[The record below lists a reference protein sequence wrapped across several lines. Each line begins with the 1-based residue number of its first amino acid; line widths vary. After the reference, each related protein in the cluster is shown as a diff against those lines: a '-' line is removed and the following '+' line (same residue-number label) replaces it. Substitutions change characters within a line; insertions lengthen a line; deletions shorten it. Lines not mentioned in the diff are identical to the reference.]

1 MRKIK
6 YIVVHCSAGNQNAKA
21 ADVVRYHTSKEW
33 GCKGWSKP
41 GYHYFVEKDGN
52 IVNICPLEQSSNG
65 VNAKVN
71 PVAINVCYAGGVD
84 TTKKV
89 LPPKDNRTQA
99 QKTAL
104 RGLLTQLKA
113 IYPDAEILGHRDFPK
128 VRKACPSFDARTEYA
143 DIK

>member
-1 MRKIK
+1 MRRIK

-21 ADVVRYHTSKEW
+21 ADIVRYHTSKEW

-41 GYHYFVEKDGN
+41 GYHYFIEKDGS
-52 IVNICPLEQSSNG
+52 IVNIHPLEQSSNG
-65 VNAKVN
+65 VNAAIN
-71 PVAINVCYAGGVD
+71 PVAINICYAGGVD
-84 TTKKV
+84 TTKKN

-104 RGLLTQLKA
+104 RGLLVQLKA

-128 VRKACPSFDARTEYA
+128 VHKACPSFDARAEYA

>member
-1 MRKIK
+1 MRRIK

-33 GCKGWSKP
+33 GCKGWSRP

-65 VNAKVN
+65 VSSAVN
-71 PVAINVCYAGGVD
+71 PVAINICYAGGVD
-84 TTKKV
+84 TSKKN

-104 RGLLTQLKA
+104 RGLLVQLKS

-128 VRKACPSFDARTEYA
+128 VNKACPSFDARAEYA